1 MYQEIE
7 NILVRTLSPFEYEKL
22 EDLKQTYSEKQI
34 IDAYKTSNVK
44 NINYIIKMLQNKKKT
59 PEWMNKE
66 IINQEVDEETK
77 KEFEDFN
84 DFLKELR
91 NE

>member
-34 IDAYKTSNVK
+34 IDAYKTSNIK
-44 NINYIIKMLQNKKKT
+44 NINYIIKMLQSKKKT

>member
-22 EDLKQTYSEKQI
+22 EQLKQTYSEKQI

-44 NINYIIKMLQNKKKT
+44 NINYIIKMLQSKKKT